1 MTPTNIFKIKKGISI
16 VLMIS
21 NSANN
26 ARLVSR
32 KEMVKNAF
40 ENIKNKQY
48 SIYIILKP
56 LLMGGFF
63 MFLLQNKRQHNTI
76 IVLCRDGVA

>member
-26 ARLVSR
+26 ARLVS
-32 KEMVKNAF
+32 KKGNG
-40 ENIKNKQY
+40 Q
-48 SIYIILKP
+48 
-56 LLMGGFF
+56 
-63 MFLLQNKRQHNTI
+63 KRI
-76 IVLCRDGVA
+76 